1 MTEAPAILVRPGEE
15 QDLPALT
22 AIYNHFVEHSVTTF
36 DVERFTV
43 EQRREWFSGY
53 APTGPHR
60 LLVGEVDGVVAG
72 YATSAALRSKPAYL
86 HSVETTIYCD
96 PAATGRGLGTRS
108 IASSSSCSPPRTC
121 TAPTPASPCPTRPRS
136 GCTAGSASAS
146 SAPTRRSGTSWAGG
160 STCAGTSAR
169 CRDCRPSCARQ
180 SARAHGPSHH

>member
-15 QDLPALT
+15 HDLPALT

-43 EQRREWFSGY
+43 EQRREWFSHY
-53 APTGPHR
+53 ALTGPHR

-96 PAATGRGLGTRS
+96 PAATGRGLGTALYRELLQLLATADVHRAYAG
-108 IASSSSCSPPRTC
+108 IALPNE
-121 TAPTPASPCPTRPRS
+121 ASERLHRRFGFRELGTYTEVGHKLGRWVDVRWYERPV
-136 GCTAGSASAS
+136 
-146 SAPTRRSGTSWAGG
+146 P
-160 STCAGTSAR
+160 
-169 CRDCRPSCARQ
+169 
-180 SARAHGPSHH
+180 

>member
-43 EQRREWFSGY
+43 DQRREWFTRF

-96 PAATGRGLGTRS
+96 PAVTGRGLGTALYRELLQLLATADVHRAYAG
-108 IASSSSCSPPRTC
+108 IALPNE
-121 TAPTPASPCPTRPRS
+121 ASERLH
-136 GCTAGSASAS
+136 
-146 SAPTRRSGTSWAGG
+146 RRFGFRELGTYTEVGHKLGRWVDV
-160 STCAGTSAR
+160 R
-169 CRDCRPSCARQ
+169 WYERQ
-180 SARAHGPSHH
+180 VP

>member
-43 EQRREWFSGY
+43 DQRREWFTRL
-53 APTGPHR
+53 ALTGPHR

-96 PAATGRGLGTRS
+96 PAATGRGLGTALYRELLQLLATADVHRAYAG
-108 IASSSSCSPPRTC
+108 IALPNE
-121 TAPTPASPCPTRPRS
+121 ASERLH
-136 GCTAGSASAS
+136 
-146 SAPTRRSGTSWAGG
+146 RRFGFRELGTYTEVGHKLGRWVDV
-160 STCAGTSAR
+160 R
-169 CRDCRPSCARQ
+169 WYERQ
-180 SARAHGPSHH
+180 VP